1 MLLESRPAG
10 GGLWRSQFNLK
21 LFQPKAISVGSDRCK
36 VFPGFNCNFDFSSLT
51 LPMQSQSHRCHM
63 SRCSATLVVGACLPT
78 SGRSVSMQ
86 LRGLLDVDTAQGSL
100 CGDQGRDVLKGGP
113 MDLWTYGLHLG
124 FMSWFG
130 KD

>member
-1 MLLESRPAG
+1 
-10 GGLWRSQFNLK
+10 
-21 LFQPKAISVGSDRCK
+21 
-36 VFPGFNCNFDFSSLT
+36 
-51 LPMQSQSHRCHM
+51 MQSQSHRCHM

-113 MDLWTYGLHLG
+113 MDLWTYGASLRVHELVWKG
-124 FMSWFG
+124 LNINVLFVESL
-130 KD
+130 

>member
-1 MLLESRPAG
+1 MIDAKCSPV
-10 GGLWRSQFNLK
+10 ST
-21 LFQPKAISVGSDRCK
+21 AILTLV
-36 VFPGFNCNFDFSSLT
+36 VFPC
-51 LPMQSQSHRCHM
+51 QSQSHRCHM

-86 LRGLLDVDTAQGSL
+86 LRGLHVDTAQGSL
-100 CGDQGRDVLKGGP
+100 CRDQGRDVLKGGP